1 MAQVDSLKFAVEQN
15 VYGVCERLGEKLQM
29 PAKEIRLFFIYAS
42 CLTVGSPVIVYLVLA
57 FWMKMRQ
64 YVHAQRNPIWDF

>member
-15 VYGVCERLGEKLQM
+15 VYGVCERIGEKLQM
-29 PAKEIRLFFIYAS
+29 PAKDIRLFFIYTS
-42 CLTVGSPVIVYLVLA
+42 CLTVGSPIIVYLILA

-64 YVHAQRNPIWDF
+64 YVRAKRNPIWDF